1 MKKEVSLM
9 IRELNLIV
17 EWLRYSILGCL
28 KFVLSIYNRYAAQ
41 FCIQSS
47 NAFALLSIYRCL
59 AVLLVRWYV

>member
-1 MKKEVSLM
+1 M

-17 EWLRYSILGCL
+17 EWLRYSTLGCL
-28 KFVLSIYNRYAAQ
+28 KFVLSIYSRYAAQ
-41 FCIQSS
+41 FLFCIQSS